1 MQKSLSAFSLS
12 SLIAAVLLIRTC
24 AVCLHF
30 VKTLETNTSAEV
42 DVVANVTITKV
53 VLGSVVVTNTVALT
67 GAHSASAV
75 AARNALA
82 TVLQSGDVTAIY
94 GSSFGTVTVSGISST
109 TTSNPS

>member
-1 MQKSLSAFSLS
+1 MS
-12 SLIAAVLLIRTC
+12 SLIPAVLLRTC

-30 VKTLETNTSAEV
+30 VETLQANTFAEGGI
-42 DVVANVTITKV
+42 VANVTITMV
-53 VLGSVVVTNTVALT
+53 VLGSVVVTNIVALT

-109 TTSNPS
+109 TTSNPSQSVLAPIQF